1 MSLFRQLMLAVAL
14 STLLSFMGSAVVSLL
29 SSRHYLEQQ
38 LILKNE
44 DNASALALLI
54 TQQSKDPVTI
64 ELYVAALFD
73 SGHYELIQVFDPKG
87 KIIVERK
94 SPPDTG
100 DAPAWFTRLL
110 PIKPTPGHAQ
120 ISDGWKQYGTIELRS
135 QSKFAYGELWQ
146 GATSM
151 AGWLLL
157 AGAISGWIAA
167 MILKR
172 LREPLGRVVDQ
183 ARAICERR
191 FSTIEEPK
199 VPELKQLAFAM
210 NTMVGRLKTMFEE
223 EAARLEA
230 VRREVNYDLVS
241 GFANRMFFFS
251 QFSNLLNKS
260 DESAHHGS
268 LLLLRIVDLAAI
280 NKRLGRMDTDKFLK
294 ILAQSIETSIELH
307 AGRYARDKRLI
318 GRLNGTDIAV
328 ALPGFED
335 AEVLVNEMLQ
345 NITSNLSHLSD
356 GATVVRISFID
367 YLQGQEAGPLMG
379 QLDGALAE
387 IESSGDEKPRRAA
400 AGGEQRTTS
409 AQWAQ
414 QLGMA
419 IENGW
424 LRLVGLPVVGF
435 GNKKLLHQE
444 CPLRMRFV
452 EEGEWQTAGKFLPM
466 ATRLQMTADLDI
478 AAVRLAANQLAADP
492 NSPDLAVNLSG
503 ESLLSEPFRKKMRE
517 LMQGKAAH
525 CNRLWLEVS
534 ESSAFANLDA
544 FRAFRKDMMGFDCH
558 IGIEH
563 FGREFSRIGVLHDLG
578 LHYLKV
584 DGSFIND
591 IDTQSGNQA
600 FLEGLCQIAHN
611 IGLLVIAEGVKRPEE
626 LAMLPKLGFDGA
638 TGPAIPRE

>member
-1 MSLFRQLMLAVAL
+1 MSLFRQLMLAVAF

-54 TQQSKDPVTI
+54 TQQSKDTVTI
-64 ELYVAALFD
+64 ELYVASLFD
-73 SGHYELIQVFDPKG
+73 SGHYELILVTDPKG
-87 KIIVERK
+87 KTIVERK

-100 DAPAWFTRLL
+100 DAPLWFTRLL
-110 PIKPTPGHAQ
+110 PISPTPGHAQ
-120 ISDGWKQYGTIELRS
+120 ISDGWKQYGAIELRS
-135 QSKFAYGELWQ
+135 QSKFAYGELWH

-167 MILKR
+167 LILKR
-172 LREPLGRVVDQ
+172 LREPLGRVVAQ

-230 VRREVNYDLVS
+230 VRREVNYDSVS
-241 GFANRMFFFS
+241 GFANRVFFFS
-251 QFSNLLNKS
+251 QFSELLKS
-260 DESAHHGS
+260 DEYANTGS
-268 LLLLRIVDLAAI
+268 LLLLRIIDLGSI
-280 NKRLGRMDTDKFLK
+280 NQRLGRLDTDRFLK
-294 ILAQSIETSIELH
+294 TFSKSIETSVSSHSGHLV
-307 AGRYARDKRLI
+307 
-318 GRLNGTDIAV
+318 GRLNGTDFAV
-328 ALPGFED
+328 VLPGLED
-335 AEVLVNEMLQ
+335 AETLANELFER
-345 NITSNLSHLSD
+345 IAKELSHLSE
-356 GATVVRISFID
+356 GAAVVRISFSD
-367 YLQGQEAGPLMG
+367 YQQGKEPGSLMG
-379 QLDGALAE
+379 LLDSALAE
-387 IESSGDEKPRRAA
+387 IESSGENKPRRAQA
-400 AGGEQRTTS
+400 SSGSQQRTTT
-409 AQWAQ
+409 AQWAE
-414 QLGMA
+414 QLGHA

-435 GNKKLLHQE
+435 GEKKLLHQE
-444 CPLRMRFV
+444 CPLRMRFL
-452 EEGEWQTAGKFLPM
+452 EEGEWLTAGKFLPM
-466 ATRLQMTADLDI
+466 ATRLQMTAELDL
-478 AAVRLAANQLAADP
+478 AATRLAMNQLAAEP
-492 NSPDLAVNLSG
+492 KAPDLAVNLSG
-503 ESLLSEPFRKKMRE
+503 ESLQSETFRKNMRE
-517 LMQGKAAH
+517 LMQANAAL
-525 CNRLWLEVS
+525 CRRLWLEVS
-534 ESSAFANLDA
+534 ETSAFANLDA
-544 FRAFRKDMMGFDCH
+544 FRAFRKDMTGFDCH

-563 FGREFSRIGVLHDLG
+563 FGREFSRIGTLHDLG

-591 IDTQSGNQA
+591 IDSQTGNQA

-626 LAMLPKLGFDGA
+626 LAALPKLGFDGA

>member
-87 KIIVERK
+87 KLIVERQ
-94 SPPDTG
+94 SPQDSG
-100 DAPAWFTRLL
+100 DAPAWFSRLL

-135 QSKFAYGELWQ
+135 QSRFAYGELWQ

-157 AGAISGWIAA
+157 AGTISGWVAA
-167 MILKR
+167 LILKR
-172 LREPLGRVVDQ
+172 LREPLGRVVAQ

-210 NTMVGRLKTMFEE
+210 NTMVGRLKSMFEE
-223 EAARLEA
+223 EATRLEA
-230 VRREVNYDLVS
+230 VRREVNYDSVS

-251 QFSNLLNKS
+251 QFSELLKS
-260 DESAHHGS
+260 EEYAQTGS
-268 LLLLRIVDLAAI
+268 LLLLRIIDLAGL
-280 NKRLGRMDTDKFLK
+280 NQRLGRLDTDRYLK
-294 ILAQSIETSIELH
+294 TFSKSIETLVSSH
-307 AGRYARDKRLI
+307 AGHLV
-318 GRLNGTDIAV
+318 GRLNGKDFAIV
-328 ALPGFED
+328 LPGLED
-335 AEVLVNEMLQ
+335 AETLANELFEH
-345 NITSNLSHLSD
+345 ISKDLSHFSE
-356 GATVVRISFID
+356 GAAVVRIGFCD
-367 YLQGQEAGPLMG
+367 YQQGREPGPLMG
-379 QLDGALAE
+379 LLDSALADAE
-387 IESSGDEKPRRAA
+387 ASGENKPHRAQASSGSH
-400 AGGEQRTTS
+400 QRTTS
-409 AQWAQ
+409 AQWAE
-414 QLGMA
+414 QLGHA

-435 GNKKLLHQE
+435 GEKKLLHQE
-444 CPLRMRFV
+444 CPLRMRFL
-452 EEGEWQTAGKFLPM
+452 EEGEWHTAGKFLPM
-466 ATRLQMTADLDI
+466 ATRLQMTAELDI
-478 AAVRLAANQLAADP
+478 AATRLAMNQLAAEP
-492 NSPDLAVNLSG
+492 NAPDLAVNLSG
-503 ESLLSEPFRKKMRE
+503 ESLQSETFRKKMRE
-517 LMQGKAAH
+517 LMQGNVAL
-525 CNRLWLEVS
+525 CRRLWLEVS
-534 ESSAFANLDA
+534 ETSAFANLDA
-544 FRAFRKDMMGFDCH
+544 FRAFRKDLMEFDCR

-563 FGREFSRIGVLHDLG
+563 FGREFSRIGMLHDLG

-591 IDTQSGNQA
+591 IDTQPGNQA

-626 LAMLPKLGFDGA
+626 LATLPKLGFDGA

>member
-73 SGHYELIQVFDPKG
+73 SGHYESIQVFDPKG
-87 KIIVERK
+87 RLIVERQ
-94 SPPDTG
+94 SPPETG
-100 DAPAWFTRLL
+100 EAPAWFTHLL
-110 PIKPTPGHAQ
+110 PIKPTAGRAQ
-120 ISDGWKQYGTIELRS
+120 ISDGWRQYGMIELRS

-146 GATSM
+146 GASSM

-157 AGAISGWIAA
+157 ASAISGWIAA
-167 MILKR
+167 LILKR
-172 LREPLGRVVDQ
+172 LREPLGRVVEQ

-191 FSTIEEPK
+191 FSVIEEPK

-210 NTMVGRLKTMFEE
+210 NTMVGRLKAMFEE
-223 EAARLEA
+223 EAARLDA
-230 VRREVNYDLVS
+230 VRREVNYDSIS

-251 QFSNLLNKS
+251 QFSELLKS
-260 DESAHHGS
+260 EEHAHSGS
-268 LLLLRIVDLAAI
+268 LLLLRIIDLGGI
-280 NKRLGRMDTDKFLK
+280 NQRLGRLDADRFLK
-294 ILAQSIETSIELH
+294 IFAKTIEAAVAAH
-307 AGRYARDKRLI
+307 PGHLI
-318 GRLNGTDIAV
+318 GRLNGADFAV
-328 ALPGFED
+328 VLPGLDD
-335 AEVLVNEMLQ
+335 AEVLANELFERIA
-345 NITSNLSHLSD
+345 NEVSHLSE
-356 GATVVRISFID
+356 GAAVVRIGFSD
-367 YLQGQEAGPLMG
+367 YQQGKEPGPLMG
-379 QLDGALAE
+379 MLDGALAE
-387 IESSGDEKPRRAA
+387 AEASGENKPRRAQISS
-400 AGGEQRTTS
+400 GLQQRTT
-409 AQWAQ
+409 AVQWAE
-414 QLGMA
+414 QLGAA

-424 LRLVGLPVVGF
+424 LRLVGLPVIGF
-435 GNKKLLHQE
+435 GQQKLMHQE
-444 CPLRMRFV
+444 CPLRMRFL

-466 ATRLQMTADLDI
+466 ATRLQMTAELDI
-478 AAVRLAANQLAADP
+478 AATRLAINQLASEP

-503 ESLLSEPFRKKMRE
+503 ESLQSEGFRKKMRE
-517 LMQGKAAH
+517 LIQANASLSG
-525 CNRLWLEVS
+525 RLWLEVS
-534 ESSAFANLDA
+534 EASAFAHLDA
-544 FRAFRKDMMGFDCH
+544 FRAFRKDLTGFDCH

-563 FGREFSRIGVLHDLG
+563 FGREFSRIGILHDLG

-626 LAMLPKLGFDGA
+626 LSMLPKLGFDGA

>member
-64 ELYVAALFD
+64 ELYVSALFD
-73 SGHYELIQVFDPKG
+73 SGHYELIRLLDPKG
-87 KIIVERK
+87 RLIVERK
-94 SPPDTG
+94 SPPDIS
-100 DAPAWFTRLL
+100 DAPAWFTHLL
-110 PIKPTPGHAQ
+110 PIKPTPGQAQ

-135 QSKFAYGELWQ
+135 QSKFAYGELWR
-146 GATSM
+146 GASSM

-157 AGAISGWIAA
+157 AGVISGWIAA
-167 MILKR
+167 LILKR
-172 LREPLGRVVDQ
+172 LREPLGRVVEQ

-191 FSTIEEPK
+191 FSVIEEPK
-199 VPELKQLAFAM
+199 VPELKQLAYAM

-230 VRREVNYDLVS
+230 VRREVNYDSVS

-251 QFSNLLNKS
+251 QFSELLKS
-260 DESAHHGS
+260 EESAHSGS
-268 LLLLRIVDLAAI
+268 LLLLRII
-280 NKRLGRMDTDKFLK
+280 NLGGLNQRLGRLDADRFLK
-294 ILAQSIETSIELH
+294 IFAKSIETSVAPQ
-307 AGRYARDKRLI
+307 AGYLV
-318 GRLNGTDIAV
+318 GRLNGADFAV
-328 ALPGFED
+328 VLPGLED
-335 AEVLVNEMLQ
+335 AEALANELFER
-345 NITSNLSHLSD
+345 IAHDVSHLSE
-356 GATVVRISFID
+356 GAAVVRISFSE
-367 YLQGQEAGPLMG
+367 YQQGKEPGPLMG
-379 QLDGALAE
+379 LLDNALAE
-387 IESSGDEKPRRAA
+387 VEASGENKPRRAQA
-400 AGGEQRTTS
+400 SSGTQHRTTT
-409 AQWAQ
+409 AQWAE
-414 QLGMA
+414 QLGHA

-435 GNKKLLHQE
+435 GDEKLLHQE
-444 CPLRMRFV
+444 CPLRMRFL
-452 EEGEWQTAGKFLPM
+452 EEGEWQAAGKFLPM
-466 ATRLQMTADLDI
+466 ATRLQMTAELDI
-478 AAVRLAANQLAADP
+478 AATRLALNQLASEP
-492 NSPDLAVNLSG
+492 HSPDLAVNLSG
-503 ESLLSEPFRKKMRE
+503 ESLQSEVFRKKMRE
-517 LMQGKAAH
+517 LMQENASL
-525 CNRLWLEVS
+525 CSRLWLEVS
-534 ESSAFANLDA
+534 EASAFAHLDA
-544 FRAFRKDMMGFDCH
+544 FRAFRKDLTGFDCR

-563 FGREFSRIGVLHDLG
+563 FGREFSRIGILHDLG

-626 LAMLPKLGFDGA
+626 LGLLPQLGFDGA

>member
-1 MSLFRQLMLAVAL
+1 MSLFRQLMLAVAF

-73 SGHYELIQVFDPKG
+73 SGHYELIQLMDPKG
-87 KIIVERK
+87 KPIVERK
-94 SPPDTG
+94 SPPDSG
-100 DAPAWFTRLL
+100 DAPIWFTKLL
-110 PIKPTPGHAQ
+110 PIKPTPGQAQ

-135 QSKFAYGELWQ
+135 QSKFAYGELWH

-157 AGAISGWIAA
+157 AGTISGWIAA
-167 MILKR
+167 LILKR
-172 LREPLGRVVDQ
+172 LREPLGRVVAQ

-230 VRREVNYDLVS
+230 VRREVNYDSIS
-241 GFANRMFFFS
+241 GFANRTFFFS
-251 QFSNLLNKS
+251 QFSELLKS
-260 DESAHHGS
+260 EDSAQTGS
-268 LLLLRIVDLAAI
+268 LLLLRIIDLGGI
-280 NKRLGRMDTDKFLK
+280 NQRLGRLDADRFLK
-294 ILAQSIETSIELH
+294 ILSKSIETTSSSH
-307 AGRYARDKRLI
+307 AGYLV
-318 GRLNGTDIAV
+318 GRLNGADFAV
-328 ALPGFED
+328 ALPGLED
-335 AEVLVNEMLQ
+335 AETLANDLLEL
-345 NITSNLSHLSD
+345 ITKDTSHLSD
-356 GATVVRISFID
+356 GKPVVRIGFSD
-367 YLQGQEAGPLMG
+367 YQQGKEPGTLMSM
-379 QLDGALAE
+379 LDGALAE
-387 IESSGDEKPRRAA
+387 AEASGENKPRRAQLSS
-400 AGGEQRTTS
+400 GSQQRTTT
-409 AQWAQ
+409 AQWSE
-414 QLGMA
+414 QLGQA

-435 GNKKLLHQE
+435 GHKKLLHQE
-444 CPLRMRFV
+444 CPLRMRFL
-452 EEGEWQTAGKFLPM
+452 EDGEWQTAGKFLPM
-466 ATRLQMTADLDI
+466 ATRLQMTAELDI
-478 AAVRLAANQLAADP
+478 AATRLAINQLRAEPDAL
-492 NSPDLAVNLSG
+492 DLAVNLSG
-503 ESLLSEPFRKKMRE
+503 ESLQSDVFRKKMRE
-517 LMQGKAAH
+517 LMQGNSTL
-525 CNRLWLEVS
+525 CRRLWLEVS

-544 FRAFRKDMMGFDCH
+544 FRAFRKDLMEFDCH

-563 FGREFSRIGVLHDLG
+563 FGREFSRIGTLHDLG

-591 IDTQSGNQA
+591 IDSQSGNQA

-626 LAMLPKLGFDGA
+626 LSMLPKLGFDGA

>member
-64 ELYVAALFD
+64 ALYIAALFD
-73 SGHYELIQVFDPKG
+73 SGHYESIQVHDPKG
-87 KIIVERK
+87 KLIVERK

-100 DAPAWFTRLL
+100 DAPAWFIRLL

-167 MILKR
+167 MILRR

-191 FSTIEEPK
+191 FSMIEEPK

-230 VRREVNYDLVS
+230 VRREVNYDSVS
-241 GFANRMFFFS
+241 GFANRTFFFS
-251 QFSNLLNKS
+251 QFSELLKS
-260 DESAHHGS
+260 DEHAQTGS
-268 LLLLRIVDLAAI
+268 LLLLRIIDLGEI
-280 NKRLGRMDTDKFLK
+280 NQRLGRLDTDRFLK
-294 ILAQSIETSIELH
+294 ILSKSLETSASAR
-307 AGRYARDKRLI
+307 AGHLV
-318 GRLNGTDIAV
+318 GRLNGADFAV
-328 ALPGFED
+328 VLPGIED
-335 AEVLVNEMLQ
+335 AETLANELLEL
-345 NITSNLSHLSD
+345 ITKDTSHLS
-356 GATVVRISFID
+356 GGKPVVRISFSD
-367 YLQGQEAGPLMG
+367 YQQGKEPGALMSL
-379 QLDGALAE
+379 LDSALAE
-387 IESSGDEKPRRAA
+387 AEASGENKPRRAQVF
-400 AGGEQRTTS
+400 GGSQLRTTS
-409 AQWAQ
+409 AQWAE
-414 QLGMA
+414 QLGHA
-419 IENGW
+419 IKKGW
-424 LRLVGLPVVGF
+424 LRLVGLPVVSF
-435 GNKKLLHQE
+435 GENKLLHQE
-444 CPLRMRFV
+444 CPLRMRFL

-466 ATRLQMTADLDI
+466 ATRLQMTAELDL
-478 AAVRLAANQLAADP
+478 AATRLAMSQLASEPDA
-492 NSPDLAVNLSG
+492 SDLAVNLSG
-503 ESLLSEPFRKKMRE
+503 ESLQSETFRKNMRE
-517 LMQGKAAH
+517 LMHGNSSL
-525 CNRLWLEVS
+525 CRRLWLEVS
-534 ESSAFANLDA
+534 ETSAFANLDA
-544 FRAFRKDMMGFDCH
+544 FRAFRKDMMGFDCR

-563 FGREFSRIGVLHDLG
+563 FGREFSRIGTLHDLG

-584 DGSFIND
+584 DGSFINN
-591 IDTQSGNQA
+591 IDTQLGNQA

-626 LAMLPKLGFDGA
+626 LATLPGLGFDGV
-638 TGPAIPRE
+638 TGPAIPRD